1 MTTAGVGLV
10 RAARAAVA
18 LLAVLGISSAAHE
31 VGGGQ
36 APGVVALAFLALL
49 VGPPVWFATGR
60 RLTTPVLVALLGG
73 AQVVVHLVLRTMVP
87 GHGTGSAMHVH
98 EGVPEALVPG
108 AAPAMPEMSALD
120 APMLLAHVVA
130 TLVLSVVLARA
141 EAALWH
147 VVSALLP
154 RPVPSLR
161 RPVLPRLAVAVAR
174 PRPVGRTPRPLG
186 GRAPPLFVS

>member
-18 LLAVLGISSAAHE
+18 LLAVLGISTAAHE
-31 VGGGQ
+31 VGGGR

-49 VGPPVWFATGR
+49 VGPPVWVATGR
-60 RLTTPVLVALLGG
+60 RLTTPALVALLGG

-87 GHGTGSAMHVH
+87 GHGSGAALHVH
-98 EGVPEALVPG
+98 GGVPGALVPG
-108 AAPAMPEMSALD
+108 AAPAMPEMASLD
-120 APMLLAHVVA
+120 APMLLAHVAA

-154 RPVPSLR
+154 RPVPTLR
-161 RPVLPRLAVAVAR
+161 WPLVPRFAVAVVAPR
-174 PRPVGRTPRPLG
+174 PAGRAPRPVG
-186 GRAPPLFVS
+186 GRAPPVVPA